1 MRCQRRGIF
10 DNKVVTKIQDKSMRS
25 FVYLVGMTIG
35 LLFPTTT
42 FAQGGSMDYY
52 SWNADLH
59 HRLLVDFN
67 KDEKSVLDYIRRY
80 IPNVSDEQMRQW
92 ERTGALE
99 VRVIDGEKK
108 YFHNAAPNLF
118 RIDKSCRAIKLK
130 KDGQTM
136 EGSEKVDM
144 ENVPKIIAK
153 AQGSTN
159 HMAEPKKIKVRY
171 TLTVHA
177 DAVPSGE
184 TIRCW
189 LPFPRTDIERQQNVR
204 LLSTSESQYQRSPM
218 SCAHS
223 SVYMEKKAEAGKPTV
238 FSEEFEYV
246 SYGSWFNLLS
256 KKVKPYDTNSALY
269 KKYTSER
276 DRHIVFTPRLRQL
289 ADSLT
294 RDMTNPVAK
303 SQRIF
308 NWIND
313 NFPWAS
319 AREYSTI
326 ENIPEYVL
334 ENHHGDCGQVTLL
347 FLTLCRISG
356 IPAHFESG
364 FMMHPGAENLH
375 DWGEI
380 YFEGVGWVPVDMS
393 FGIPTYAKNDNE
405 KWFFLGGIDSWR
417 MVVNSDFGEALVPAK
432 TWPRSETVDFQ
443 RGEVEWRGGNL
454 YFDKWGWNLEV
465 IE

>member
-1 MRCQRRGIF
+1 MKTVMC
-10 DNKVVTKIQDKSMRS
+10 
-25 FVYLVGMTIG
+25 LVGMAIG
-35 LLFPTTT
+35 LLSHATM
-42 FAQGGSMDYY
+42 FAQSGHVGY
-52 SWNADLH
+52 SWEEDLH

-67 KDEKSVLDYIRRY
+67 KDEKSVLDYIHRY

-92 ERTGALE
+92 EKTGALE
-99 VRVIDGEKK
+99 LRVIDGEKK

-118 RIDKSCRAIKLK
+118 RIDKACRAIKLS
-130 KDGQTM
+130 KDGHVL

-144 ENVPKIIAK
+144 ENIPKIIAK
-153 AQGSTN
+153 VQHGGN
-159 HMAEPKKIKVRY
+159 HLAEPKKIKVRY
-171 TLTVHA
+171 TLTVKA

-189 LPFPRTDIERQQNVR
+189 LPFPRTDIERQQNVK

-223 SVYMEKKAEAGKPTV
+223 SVYMEKQAEAGKPTV

-246 SYGSWFNLLS
+246 SYGSWFNILS
-256 KKVKPYDTNSALY
+256 KQVRPYDTNSALY

-294 RDMTNPVAK
+294 RGVDNPVAK
-303 SQRIF
+303 AQRIF
-308 NWIND
+308 QWVND

-347 FLTLCRISG
+347 FLTLCRICG

-364 FMMHPGAENLH
+364 FMMHPNAENLH

-380 YFEGVGWVPVDMS
+380 YFEAIGWVPVDMS
-393 FGIPTYAKNDNE
+393 FGIPTYAKNDKE

-417 MVVNSDFGEALVPAK
+417 MVVNSDYGESLFPAK
-432 TWPRSETVDFQ
+432 MWPRSETVDFQ
-443 RGEVEWRGGNL
+443 RGEVEWKGGNL
-454 YFDKWGWNLEV
+454 YFDKWNWNLEV

>member
-1 MRCQRRGIF
+1 M
-10 DNKVVTKIQDKSMRS
+10 KS
-25 FVYLVGMTIG
+25 FVYLVGMTIA
-35 LLFPTTT
+35 LLFPTTMS
-42 FAQGGSMDYY
+42 AQSGSEGHY

-59 HRLLVDFN
+59 HRLLIDFD
-67 KDEKSVLDYIRRY
+67 KDEKSVLDYIHRY
-80 IPNVSDEQMRQW
+80 IPNVSEDQMRQW

-118 RIDKSCRAIKLK
+118 RIDKTCRAIKQK
-130 KDGQTM
+130 KDGQVL

-144 ENVPKIIAK
+144 ENLPKIIANV
-153 AQGSTN
+153 QSTRN
-159 HMAEPKKIKVRY
+159 HLAEPKKIKVRY
-171 TLTVHA
+171 TLTVKA

-189 LPFPRTDIERQQNVR
+189 LPFPRTDIERQQDVR
-204 LLSTSESQYQRSPM
+204 LLSTSESQYQRSPAD
-218 SCAHS
+218 CTHS
-223 SVYMEKKAEAGKPTV
+223 SVYMERRAEAGKPTV

-246 SYGSWFNLLS
+246 SYGSWFNILS
-256 KKVKPYDTNSALY
+256 KNAKPYDTNSALY

-294 RDMTNPVAK
+294 RDVTNPVTKA
-303 SQRIF
+303 QRIF
-308 NWIND
+308 KWVND

-347 FLTLCRISG
+347 FLTLCRICG

-364 FMMHPGAENLH
+364 FMMHPNAENLH

-405 KWFFLGGIDSWR
+405 NWFFLGGIDSWR
-417 MVVNSDFGEALVPAK
+417 MVVNSDFGGDFVPAK
-432 TWPRSETVDFQ
+432 IWPRSETVDFQ
-443 RGEVEWRGGNL
+443 RGEVEWKGGNL
-454 YFDKWGWNLEV
+454 YFDKWNWNLEV
-465 IE
+465 LE